1 MFSGSIVALVT
12 PMRNNQVDIERL
24 RFLVDY
30 HVQHG
35 TQAIVAAGTTGE
47 SGTLS
52 DNEKKLVIQHIIEE
66 TRERIPV
73 IAGTASQ
80 STEHTIELTKMAQ
93 DLGAD
98 AALIMTP
105 AYIRPTQEGLYL
117 HYSQIAKEVPLPIL
131 AYNVP
136 FRTACDLLPETI
148 GRLATHAN
156 IIGIKEATG
165 DITRVSAIKEA
176 VSKYSTGKFDLFSGD
191 DITGRD
197 FMREGGDGV
206 ISVTANIVP
215 DFMHTL
221 CQSSLAHQDETA
233 DGLQA
238 KLLPLHQALFLEANP
253 IPVKWALA
261 KMGLISEEIRLPL
274 TTLSLKHQATLSAAM
289 KAVGCL
295 PQ

>member
-12 PMRNNQVDIERL
+12 PMQHDQVDVERL

-30 HVQHG
+30 HIQQG

-52 DNEKKLVIQHIIEE
+52 DEEKKLVIQHVIEE
-66 TRERIPV
+66 AQERIPV
-73 IAGTASQ
+73 IAGTSSQ
-80 STEHTIELTKMAQ
+80 STKHTLELTKMAM

-105 AYIRPTQEGLYL
+105 AYIKPTQEGLYL
-117 HYSQIAKEVPLPIL
+117 HYSQIAKDAPLPLIL
-131 AYNVP
+131 YNVP
-136 FRTACDLLPETI
+136 SRTACDLLAETV
-148 GRLATHAN
+148 GRLAAYAN

-165 DITRVSAIKEA
+165 DLTRVESIQKA
-176 VSKYSTGKFDLFSGD
+176 VSEYSTGKFDLFSGD
-191 DITGRD
+191 DETARD
-197 FMREGGDGV
+197 FIHQGGDGV

-215 DFMHTL
+215 ALMSAL
-221 CQSSLAHQDETA
+221 CKASLAHEEESA
-233 DGLQA
+233 DALQA
-238 KLLPLHQALFLEANP
+238 KLLPLHRALFLETNP

-274 TTLSLKHQATLSAAM
+274 TELSHKHQATLSAAM

-295 PQ
+295 TQ